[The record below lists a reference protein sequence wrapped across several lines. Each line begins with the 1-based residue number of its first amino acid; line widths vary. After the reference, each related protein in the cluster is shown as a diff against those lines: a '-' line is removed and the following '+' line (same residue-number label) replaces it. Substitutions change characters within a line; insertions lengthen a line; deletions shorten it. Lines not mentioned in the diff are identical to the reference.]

1 MNRISLL
8 SFINLSI
15 LTATTI
21 NIPADYSS
29 IQAGIDASIEGDT
42 VLVSQGTYIENL
54 ILEKEIVLAS
64 HAIYDDLDDWMSNE
78 NIMNTTIVGS
88 EPSNPKKGSCLQVSY
103 GSIEPTI
110 LGFTFKDG
118 LGTSLSVDDCGIYRK
133 EVSGG
138 AILAFKAYPVIM
150 YNRFK
155 NNGTSQI
162 GGGNAAEA
170 QIQNGGA
177 IGVYDDD
184 DVEFDEDRENYGN
197 VDFSDMDKVDAYVL
211 ERGLRTNDSNSNRD
225 RPSTMVVQNNYFE
238 NNSSGNGENI
248 YSHGYDGEINVSGSV
263 FENIDCENNTVNEFV
278 LQSIEDEATF
288 VQDNIYGAC
297 IEENSFY
304 VSSSDGDDNNSGT
317 ETEPLKTI
325 RHALTLVKSNSDQ
338 VTTIFLSAGIYSKE
352 ENGEAFPI
360 VVPDNVHII
369 GDEALNTILFADAN
383 AENEAATMIIKEVE
397 DVRVAN
403 ITISGGYSE
412 GHGCTGGG
420 GLLLTA
426 DDMFNLDSE
435 NGTNIALTY
444 PIIEDVI
451 IENNHSH
458 NGGGMAF
465 FRVNGPVLNN
475 VTIRDNTSTA
485 FGGGVFSYVST
496 MTMTGVTIT
505 GNQNQGEGQGGG
517 IMLAASD
524 GVFDDMTIT
533 NNTAVGSHGGA
544 IWTND
549 SGGEGSYNDGWTMTN
564 SVISGNTSEQFGG
577 GIMCAWSYPTIINC
591 TIDGNTGYWG
601 GGGIFGLDG
610 GFILKESVVS
620 NNFSFGSG
628 GGINAWGPF
637 PDGYGVIIE
646 DCLVY
651 GNETDSNGGGMQLD
665 DDVEA
670 LIIRTAVFDN
680 SASENIGGIDVMNTS
695 ATMTNVTISGNTSS
709 MHGGV
714 GIANADVDITN
725 SIVWNNTGDEVWI
738 SPQEGGSAT
747 VSYSDI
753 ESGYDGQGNIDA
765 DPLFT
770 DAGIGDYTLSSDSPC
785 IDAGIADMDGDGED
799 DINEYNGIAPDM
811 GAFEMTMA
819 APGGFSLYASSDY
832 VILTWSP
839 VDQEVL
845 YYLLERST
853 DENFSEGNVV
863 SSYLND
869 VYYEDDGLE
878 FNTEYFYRVSY
889 YADGWSEFSE
899 VLSVVLEQM
908 DVVDGFQLPRNYA
921 LHQNYPNPF
930 NPVTNLS
937 YDLPEDALVNITIYD
952 MMGKVVSTL
961 VNGQQSAGFKTLQWN
976 ATNNSGMPI
985 SAGLYIYTIQAGE
998 FNQTRKMILLK

>member
-1 MNRISLL
+1 MHRIPFL
-8 SFINLSI
+8 SFITFSI

-21 NIPADYSS
+21 NIPADYST
-29 IQAGIDASIEGDT
+29 IQAGIDASNEGDT

-64 HAIYDDLDDWMSNE
+64 QAVYDDLDDWMSNE
-78 NIMNTTIVGS
+78 NIMNTTIVGN

-162 GGGNAAEA
+162 GGGNTAQA

-177 IGVYDDD
+177 IGLYDDD

-197 VDFSDMDKVDAYVL
+197 VDFSDMDKVDAFIL
-211 ERGLRTNDSNSNRD
+211 ERNLRSNDSNSNRD
-225 RPSTMVVQNNYFE
+225 RPSAMVVQNNYFE

-288 VQDNIYGAC
+288 VQDNISGAC
-297 IEENSFY
+297 IEESSFF
-304 VSSSDGDDNNSGT
+304 VSSNNGDDDNPGT

-325 RHALTLVKSNSDQ
+325 RHALTLVKGNSDQ
-338 VTTIFLSAGIYSKE
+338 VTTIYLSAGIYSKE
-352 ENGEAFPI
+352 DNGEVFPI

-369 GDEALNTILFADAN
+369 GDEALNTILFANAD
-383 AENEAATMIIKEVE
+383 AENEAATMIIKQV
-397 DVRVAN
+397 DNVRVAN
-403 ITISGGYSE
+403 LTLSGGYSE

-426 DDMFNLDSE
+426 DDMFNLDTE
-435 NGTNIALTY
+435 DGTNIAESY
-444 PIIEDVI
+444 PIIENVN
-451 IENNHSH
+451 IEDNHSH

-475 VTIRDNTSTA
+475 VKIRDNVATA
-485 FGGGVFSYVST
+485 FGGGIFAYVSEMDMTDVTIKRNENLEAQGGGMMLANCRGTFDNMTIEENIGCCHGGGIWTNNSGGPESYGGWTMINSSVSNNECGMFGGGINFSWSHPTLINCTISGNQSAWGGGGIDGLESGFTLKQSIVSDNFSYGGGGGILAWGVGADPIIEDCIVSGNS
-496 MTMTGVTIT
+496 TGSS
-505 GNQNQGEGQGGG
+505 GGG
-517 IMLAASD
+517 IMLNGCDVS
-524 GVFDDMTIT
+524 TIT
-533 NNTAVGSHGGA
+533 RTSIVNNEAYSSYGGIYVTDQSA
-544 IWTND
+544 TINNVTV
-549 SGGEGSYNDGWTMTN
+549 Y
-564 SVISGNTSEQFGG
+564 GNTSTNGG
-577 GIMCAWSYPTIINC
+577 GI
-591 TIDGNTGYWG
+591 
-601 GGGIFGLDG
+601 GLDT
-610 GFILKESVVS
+610 
-620 NNFSFGSG
+620 
-628 GGINAWGPF
+628 
-637 PDGYGVIIE
+637 DG
-646 DCLVY
+646 
-651 GNETDSNGGGMQLD
+651 
-665 DDVEA
+665 
-670 LIIRTAVFDN
+670 
-680 SASENIGGIDVMNTS
+680 
-695 ATMTNVTISGNTSS
+695 
-709 MHGGV
+709 H
-714 GIANADVDITN
+714 VDLTN
-725 SIVWNNTGDEVWI
+725 SIVWGNSGDEIILSDATANVNYSNI
-738 SPQEGGSAT
+738 QGGFEGNENM
-747 VSYSDI
+747 D
-753 ESGYDGQGNIDA
+753 EN
-765 DPLFT
+765 PLFNLP
-770 DAGIGDYTLSSDSPC
+770 AIGDYTLSSDSPC
-785 IDAGIADMDGDGED
+785 IDAGIADTDGDGED
-799 DINEYNGIAPDM
+799 DITEYNGSAPDM
-811 GAFEMTMA
+811 GAFETTMA

-853 DENFSEGNVV
+853 DEDFSDGNVV
-863 SSYLND
+863 SNYLND

-908 DVVDGFQLPRNYA
+908 DVVDESQLPDVFA